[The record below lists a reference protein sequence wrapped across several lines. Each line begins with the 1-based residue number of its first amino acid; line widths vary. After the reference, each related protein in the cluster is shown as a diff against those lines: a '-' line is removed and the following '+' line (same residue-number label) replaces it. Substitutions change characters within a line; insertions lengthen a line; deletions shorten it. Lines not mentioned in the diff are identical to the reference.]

1 MKKILATA
9 VLTGIASVF
18 AVPGSAQVPGNA
30 MALNTS
36 APMAMSAAAP
46 MTTFAAPLAVKASAS
61 MGLGAAGSS
70 RAEGSRFASSLLPEG
85 PSPDT
90 AWVFAAGFLALVV
103 IRRLNSSSF

>member
-9 VLTGIASVF
+9 VLTGVVSVF

-36 APMAMSAAAP
+36 APMAMAAAAP
-46 MTTFAAPLAVKASAS
+46 MTTLAA
-61 MGLGAAGSS
+61 AAGSS
-70 RAEGSRFASSLLPEG
+70 RIEGSRFAASLLPEG
-85 PSPDT
+85 PSPTT

-103 IRRLNSSSF
+103 VRRINSANF